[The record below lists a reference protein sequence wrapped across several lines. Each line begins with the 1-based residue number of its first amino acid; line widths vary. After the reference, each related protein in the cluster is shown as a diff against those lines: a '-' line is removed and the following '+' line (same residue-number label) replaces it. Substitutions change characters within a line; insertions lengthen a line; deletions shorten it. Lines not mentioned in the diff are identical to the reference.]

1 MPEFSLAL
9 ISEIGLGLLAGLV
22 LGWLLRTGRASREKH
37 MVNAGWQEQLNV
49 QYDEIERLREQNA
62 QLLEQ
67 VQQHRQAHKDLT
79 DRLEKASAG
88 EDSAQTRLLD
98 ANKSNEALH
107 ARLGTL
113 SKALE
118 TAEQDAKEQAN
129 ELLTWQSRI
138 APLISKYRERVAQ
151 VHHLEQELLQ
161 IRRDLRVIPE
171 PEKIPADE
179 QANAVEETAETPDL
193 ENLQLIRG
201 IGPAIEKTLQTLG
214 IRSLEQIAELTAE
227 DIHRV
232 AAEIRGFSSR
242 IARENWVG
250 QARKLL
256 GRK

>member
-9 ISEIGLGLLAGLV
+9 ISEVGFGLLAGLV
-22 LGWLLRTGRASREKH
+22 LGWIFRAARVAREKQL
-37 MVNAGWQEQLNV
+37 VNAGWQEQLNV

-67 VQQHRQAHKDLT
+67 VQQHKHAYKDLT
-79 DRLEKASAG
+79 ERLESASSG
-88 EDSAQTRLLD
+88 EEHAQAKLVD

-107 ARLGTL
+107 ERLSTL

-118 TAEQDAKEQAN
+118 AAEQKAKDQAA
-129 ELLTWQSRI
+129 ELLAWQSRI
-138 APLISKYRERVAQ
+138 APLVNKYRERVAQ
-151 VHHLEQELLQ
+151 VHHLEQELKQ
-161 IRRDLRVIPE
+161 IRRDLGSPPE
-171 PEKIPADE
+171 PSESPADE
-179 QANAVEETAETPDL
+179 ADAGLEEDAKTLDM

-201 IGPAIEKTLQTLG
+201 VGPAIEKTLQKLG
-214 IRSLEQIAELTAE
+214 IRNLEQIAELTAE

-242 IARENWVG
+242 IARENWIG
-250 QARKLL
+250 QARKML

>member
-22 LGWLLRTGRASREKH
+22 LGWLIRAARAAHEKRL
-37 MVNAGWQEQLNV
+37 VNAGWQEQLNV

-67 VQQHRQAHKDLT
+67 VQQHKHSYRDLT
-79 DRLEKASAG
+79 ERLESASSG
-88 EDSAQTRLLD
+88 EDRAQAKLTD
-98 ANKSNEALH
+98 ANTSNEALH
-107 ARLGTL
+107 ERLGTL

-118 TAEQDAKEQAN
+118 DAEQKAKDQAA

-138 APLISKYRERVAQ
+138 APLVSKYRERVAE
-151 VHHLEQELLQ
+151 VHHLEQELKQ
-161 IRRDLRVIPE
+161 IRRDLRSIPE
-171 PEKIPADE
+171 PKQVSTDAKAAKVKD
-179 QANAVEETAETPDL
+179 NAPLPDL

-201 IGPAIEKTLQTLG
+201 VGPAIEKTLRKLG
-214 IRSLEQIAELTAE
+214 IRNLEQIAELTAE

-232 AAEIRGFSSR
+232 AGEIRGFSSR
-242 IARENWVG
+242 IARENWIG

-256 GRK
+256 GR